1 MNSHTWLFPDLVYT
15 HRSLLCAWICVHTQT
30 PTVCMNLCLDSPSS
44 TVIQHSIIGWLIRL
58 MPYIMDTSHLFADFH
73 TGRHLECCQI
83 RTVTNHTAMTIPA
96 SLFCHLWHTHVITA
110 QLCTELAHK
119 TLQSKAKGNRA
130 ALGRLFA
137 HVGSVIDFYISI
149 PCRLDSFPYT
159 KGHHRTFSNSLA
171 LLLTELW

>member
-1 MNSHTWLFPDLVYT
+1 MKSWLPFQTFPIPLCPLCAQTLMNSHTWLFPDLVYT
-15 HRSLLCAWICVHTQT
+15 HRSLLCAWICVYTQT

-58 MPYIMDTSHLFADFH
+58 MPYVMDTSHLFADFH

-110 QLCTELAHK
+110 QLCAQLGHQ
-119 TLQSKAKGNRA
+119 TLQSKVKVPGHFWEDC
-130 ALGRLFA
+130 LHML
-137 HVGSVIDFYISI
+137 VI
-149 PCRLDSFPYT
+149 
-159 KGHHRTFSNSLA
+159 
-171 LLLTELW
+171 